1 MSKEQI
7 LDFKVNNLGKTK
19 EKEKN
24 TKQEIKEDK
33 STSFVNSSKPKGQS
47 FSIEFQDQ
55 NQIDNNIL
63 NQQIFLGK
71 SSDSNNEDEEE
82 KNNMDFLPLLN
93 KPNKNGKNGKYRKLE
108 NGSQKMTLKKKSFY
122 EEMEQNKANQDTF
135 NFMKM
140 LKQSKKKKEISFGAN
155 HKNQQNLTKIGVG
168 LPQNIGLDEI
178 EIEEEIKEN
187 KNDPLAKFGQH
198 KSAIADII
206 LNRANMGRRGLG
218 YTQKMGFE
226 KDEIDS
232 IHNYDDYIKF
242 EQNTRKKQGN
252 DYNPQMKYEANELKN
267 KKKEYQNQIQMLM
280 GKRESMEM
288 SIDFCNK
295 HSFKKI
301 EFICS
306 SEDCLKELCSMCIL
320 EHKEHIDMIK
330 HVHTHIKEQYDI
342 VKNMDLKKIKKKIND
357 NEEKNSR
364 QLDNIYMEIK
374 DILYKRIHGLKD
386 SLVKSNNRVR
396 SALSNMKRFKEQ
408 FSILDQNPRMV
419 EFHTLFS
426 KTSSE
431 LIKSCISF
439 PTVKATNRVQIE
451 KNILKQKLEEIL
463 RDNMAM
469 NCSNTDFNSVN
480 SDIPKFLHWFEW
492 GGRNLYLYDIVN
504 NKSRSIRLVN
514 NIKIPTFSRS
524 IMIPEGKIFLLG
536 GEDPE
541 GQPKREIYQF
551 DLANLDSDHILEAK
565 ALMPHQKYDFTLCYL
580 NGYIY
585 VICGKDTSS
594 EAVDICERYIILKE

>member
-1 MSKEQI
+1 
-7 LDFKVNNLGKTK
+7 
-19 EKEKN
+19 
-24 TKQEIKEDK
+24 
-33 STSFVNSSKPKGQS
+33 
-47 FSIEFQDQ
+47 
-55 NQIDNNIL
+55 
-63 NQQIFLGK
+63 
-71 SSDSNNEDEEE
+71 
-82 KNNMDFLPLLN
+82 
-93 KPNKNGKNGKYRKLE
+93 
-108 NGSQKMTLKKKSFY
+108 
-122 EEMEQNKANQDTF
+122 
-135 NFMKM
+135 
-140 LKQSKKKKEISFGAN
+140 
-155 HKNQQNLTKIGVG
+155 
-168 LPQNIGLDEI
+168 
-178 EIEEEIKEN
+178 
-187 KNDPLAKFGQH
+187 
-198 KSAIADII
+198 
-206 LNRANMGRRGLG
+206 
-218 YTQKMGFE
+218 
-226 KDEIDS
+226 
-232 IHNYDDYIKF
+232 
-242 EQNTRKKQGN
+242 
-252 DYNPQMKYEANELKN
+252 
-267 KKKEYQNQIQMLM
+267 
-280 GKRESMEM
+280 
-288 SIDFCNK
+288 
-295 HSFKKI
+295 
-301 EFICS
+301 
-306 SEDCLKELCSMCIL
+306 
-320 EHKEHIDMIK
+320 MIK

-408 FSILDQNPRMV
+408 FSILDKNPRMV

-463 RDNMAM
+463 RDNMAI
-469 NCSNTDFNSVN
+469 NCPNTDFNSVN

-492 GGRNLYLYDIVN
+492 GGRNLHLYDIVN
-504 NKSRSIRLVN
+504 NKSTSIRLVN

-594 EAVDICERYIILKE
+594 EAVDICERYIILKK